1 MSLRFKK
8 LTISMFLMGAASLSF
23 AQPVLVKTQQNI
35 EEYKLDNGLKIVL
48 APNDK
53 ENKTF
58 MNTVYFTGSL
68 NDPQGKGGLAH
79 LLEHLAFKGTE
90 NIKGDE
96 FQRRL
101 DQYTL
106 SSNASTD
113 YYSTK
118 YTNLIRPESTALAA
132 VIQLEAERMDK
143 LVLQEKYVPTE
154 IDIVKRERE
163 IRLDQPFSV
172 LMDQIFKS
180 AYGNQHLGR
189 LPIGDLNELQSINM
203 QELNQFYRNWYAP
216 NNAYMVISGKFD
228 KTQVLKYIDQYFS
241 PIKAR
246 PVPKQATVPELRPD
260 QIKLRQFIVAKGSDY
275 AKFNIYL
282 TQANAVQQS
291 ALSVTPTLYTLQP
304 SGHLYKDVVEQGIAT
319 AVQSATWLDKD
330 MNMVFM
336 GAVYAPNYDANKVQQ
351 ALNRGVEQAKGF
363 DETELNR
370 VKNMTR
376 NTADN
381 IKNNAAAL
389 GSRLSEYIVTY
400 NGDWSKYFK
409 DLNEIQNLKV
419 EDANQIYK
427 DFFKA
432 EYRIQGNI
440 TPTPEDQKKAQKMEP
455 IAEAKPTLEQQAIN
469 EEPLKDVS
477 VYQAEVKQYVKE
489 SKKLLSSKEK
499 QIQRAKL
506 KNGIQYALFPT
517 QTRDDKVYSTIAL
530 DFGTAESLKHKSE
543 LLDLMAYLIMRASTT
558 QSLQQI
564 SDKTIEVSG
573 SANVTASGNGLNI
586 NISAKKEHFEGYFK
600 YILDVLK
607 NPAFEQT
614 QFDLIQSQSLS
625 SLDRPYTEP
634 DTVAGLTF
642 TRLVERYEPGDLR
655 YHFEP
660 ELAKKQYQA
669 ATRQQVQQLYQ
680 RFFKTHHARVA
691 VTGDFKPKAMQ
702 ALIKQ
707 EFEDWTTAEP
717 YMRLASTY
725 VEHPAQ
731 KVHAL
736 SEQREFG
743 SYLAAIALP
752 VGSDHPDVPALQ
764 VLRHIMGDSQL
775 SSRLAQ
781 ELREKNALVY
791 SFSANVRFSEW
802 DNVGAL
808 ALGANYTAGRSA
820 QVSESIYKVI
830 EELRSHGVTPQEV
843 EAAKASILKKR
854 VSSLEDDRRIHS
866 TLVYQLDKNRDLNY
880 RQKRDRAVAALSKAD
895 IDAVIQKY
903 LNRDHLVEVMSDQ
916 YGQPVNPPIL
926 TKN

>member
-8 LTISMFLMGAASLSF
+8 LTLSMFLMGAATLSF
-23 AQPVLVKTQQNI
+23 AQPVLVKTEQNI
-35 EEYKLDNGLKIVL
+35 EEYKLDNGLRIVL
-48 APNDK
+48 APNEK

-118 YTNLIRPESTALAA
+118 YTNLIRPENTALAA

-203 QELNQFYRNWYAP
+203 QELNQFYRTWYAP
-216 NNAYMVISGKFD
+216 NNAYMVFSGKFD
-228 KTQVLKYIDQYFS
+228 KKQVLKYIDQHFS

-246 PVPKQATVPELRPD
+246 PVPKQPEVPELQPE
-260 QIKLRQFIVAKGSDY
+260 QIKQREFTVAKGSNY
-275 AKFNIYL
+275 AKYNIYL
-282 TQANAVQQS
+282 NRAETAKQT

-304 SGHLYKDVVEQGIAT
+304 SGHLYQGIVEQGIAT
-319 AVQSATWLDKD
+319 AVQSTTWLDKD

-336 GAVYAPNYDANKVQQ
+336 GAVYAPNHDVQKVEQ
-351 ALNRGVEQAKGF
+351 ALHTGVEQSKDF
-363 DETELNR
+363 NETELNR

-376 NTADN
+376 NAADN

-389 GSRLSEYIVTY
+389 GSRLSDYIVTY
-400 NGDWSKYFK
+400 SGDWSKYFK
-409 DLNEIQNLKV
+409 DLNDIQQLSV
-419 EDANQIYK
+419 TDANKIYK

-440 TPTPEDQKKAQKMEP
+440 IPTPEEQKKAQQLQEV
-455 IAEAKPTLEQQAIN
+455 AENKPTLDQQTVS
-469 EEPLKDVS
+469 EEPLKDIS
-477 VYQAEVKQYVKE
+477 VYQAEVKQYVKK
-489 SKKLLSSKEK
+489 SKKLLNSKEK
-499 QIQRAKL
+499 QIQRGKL
-506 KNGIQYALFPT
+506 NNGIQYALFPT

-530 DFGTAESLKHKSE
+530 DFGTAETLKHKGE
-543 LLDLMAYLIMRASTT
+543 LLDLMAYLIMRASKT

-564 SDKTIEVSG
+564 SDKTIEVGG
-573 SANVTASGNGLNI
+573 SANVSATGNGLNI
-586 NISAKKEHFEGYFK
+586 SISAKKEHFEEYFK

-607 NPAFEQT
+607 NPTFEQT
-614 QFDLIQSQSLS
+614 QFDLIKSQSLS
-625 SLDRPYTEP
+625 SLERPYTEP
-634 DTVAGLTF
+634 DTVTGLTF
-642 TRLVERYEPGDLR
+642 ARLVERYEPGDLR

-660 ELAKKQYQA
+660 ELAKQQYQT
-669 ATRQQVQQLYQ
+669 ATREQVQELYQ
-680 RFFKTHHARVA
+680 RFFKTHRARVA
-691 VTGDFKPKAMQ
+691 VTGDFKPKTMQ
-702 ALIKQ
+702 ALIQQ
-707 EFEDWTTAEP
+707 EFADWNTAEP
-717 YMRLASTY
+717 FEHLTSTY
-725 VEHPAQ
+725 IEYPAQ

-743 SYLAAIALP
+743 SYLASISMP
-752 VGSDHPDVPALQ
+752 VGADHPDVPALL
-764 VLRHIMGDSQL
+764 VLRHIIGDSQL

-791 SFSANVRFSEW
+791 GFSASVDFSEW
-802 DNVGAL
+802 NDVGAL
-808 ALGANYTAGRSA
+808 SFGANYTAGRSA
-820 QVSESIYKVI
+820 QVSESIQKVI
-830 EELRSHGVTPQEV
+830 RELQSKGVTDQEV
-843 EAAKASILKKR
+843 EAAKASLLKKR
-854 VSSLEDDRRIHS
+854 VNVLEDDRRIHS
-866 TLVYQLDKNRDLNY
+866 MLVSQLERDRDLNY
-880 RQKRDRAVAALSKAD
+880 RQKRDKALAALTKAD

-903 LNRDHLVEVMSDQ
+903 LKTYLLVEVMSDQ
-916 YGQPVNPPIL
+916 YGQPVNPPTL
-926 TKN
+926 TKK